1 VGAAALEGQPGVLAV
16 EKGWRST
23 TEVNRVVYNPEK
35 VTVEQM
41 EGWLRKAGTYLRTV
55 REPAPPMQK

>member
-1 VGAAALEGQPGVLAV
+1 MGAAALEGQPGVLRV

-23 TEVNRVVYNPEK
+23 SEVNRVVYNPEK

-55 REPAPPMQK
+55 REPDAATRR